1 MRSNAGLAARPSEP
15 SLNGSVVRFAWLCS
29 SRLPRSIAGTAWPH
43 RQPSMLDDSV
53 DGRLLGSKR
62 AKIVQ
67 RPIGPDDLHA
77 PDPPAW
83 AARSW
88 FDPRL
93 AYFLGAS
100 AKQTNKTGEIG
111 NGAARVVPRRP
122 APAFG
127 PLALKIPG

>member
-1 MRSNAGLAARPSEP
+1 MGPSSDSPGCARADYAGASLGRPGRTVSQACSMIQSTADCSEVNVPQYRSDPLDQTI
-15 SLNGSVVRFAWLCS
+15 C
-29 SRLPRSIAGTAWPH
+29 T
-43 RQPSMLDDSV
+43 RQIL
-53 DGRLLGSKR
+53 
-62 AKIVQ
+62 
-67 RPIGPDDLHA
+67 
-77 PDPPAW
+77 PAW

-88 FDPRL
+88 FDLRL

-127 PLALKIPG
+127 PLAPKIPG